1 MMIFLHQQ
9 SKMPGESVSF
19 VVIDP
24 DVLAKTRDNSTAT
37 LGGAAA
43 NVESGS
49 GR

>member
-1 MMIFLHQQ
+1 
-9 SKMPGESVSF
+9 MPGESVSF

-37 LGGAAA
+37 LGGGTSSAIA
-43 NVESGS
+43 NVDGG